1 MLDRWTDG
9 FFWPALIGAWTG
21 ALVAIAAALL
31 GGPFP
36 AMIGPTTI
44 ILAALSLVMFVL
56 MLADAPT
63 RRALSDYN
71 LHAEERSREISWQ
84 ERLFCEEYGDRRIV
98 IINRL
103 VWLEGVVFVF
113 GQRQDLALLCS
124 TSFSISTLMAMLM
137 LKRRSWNVR

>member
-1 MLDRWTDG
+1 
-9 FFWPALIGAWTG
+9 
-21 ALVAIAAALL
+21 
-31 GGPFP
+31 
-36 AMIGPTTI
+36 
-44 ILAALSLVMFVL
+44 MFVL